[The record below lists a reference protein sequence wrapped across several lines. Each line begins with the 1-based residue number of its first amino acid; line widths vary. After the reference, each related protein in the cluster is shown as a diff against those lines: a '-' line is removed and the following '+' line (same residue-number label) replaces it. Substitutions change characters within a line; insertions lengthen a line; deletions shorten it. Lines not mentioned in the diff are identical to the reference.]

1 MEAKG
6 VKIVK
11 KVGNAVDP
19 NSPIPAAL
27 GFPDKEAF
35 EEGIPGLQ
43 VLGFYGFMIIADPDG
58 NLLEVIQQ
66 Y

>member
-1 MEAKG
+1 MKAKG
-6 VKIVK
+6 VTIVK
-11 KVGNAVDP
+11 QVGDAVNP

-27 GFPDKEAF
+27 GFPNLLAF